1 VEAQRERG
9 KVKGGK
15 SMSTKRER
23 ERKSK
28 GWESVAEGLCSG
40 GSTKRERKSKMG
52 ESVTER
58 LCVEE
63 QPLISFFFKSQ
74 CYQYK

>member
-15 SMSTKRER
+15 SMSTKR

-63 QPLISFFFKSQ
+63 QPLLSFFFKSQ
-74 CYQYK
+74 RYQYK